1 MRICEESGI
10 EPYGRLKTLMKL
22 NGVYSRLVEFF
33 RLADDRY
40 NSGLFHFDEE
50 RGRGGF
56 PDRMTPGLV
65 IDDAVLKE
73 VIDGLY
79 YPTSPYEFSVIP
91 GEILGQVYE
100 QFLGKVIRLTAGHQA
115 KIDEKPEVREAGG
128 VFYTPAF
135 IVEEIVRSTLGP
147 LLRGKTP
154 AELNGL
160 RVLDPACGSG
170 SFLLGAYKFILDWHR
185 EFYVKDGVR
194 KHKSV
199 LVPGKGEAWVLSS
212 AERKRILLAHIF
224 GVDLDS
230 QAVEVTKLSLLLE
243 VLRDETKETIDRN
256 QKLFHERALP
266 DLDGNVK
273 SGNSLIES
281 GDLSG
286 LLIDEESGAT
296 DT

>member
-1 MRICEESGI
+1 MCFRRRPYRRALSTGTPARLPNVRARKPSNAAFLDQLESWRKNLARVLALRNPTLSPSELNFAVQASLDRIVFLRICEESGI

-100 QFLGKVIRLTAGHQA
+100 QFLGQGDPAHRRASGE
-115 KIDEKPEVREAGG
+115 DRREAGG
-128 VFYTPAF
+128 P
-135 IVEEIVRSTLGP
+135 
-147 LLRGKTP
+147 RGWW
-154 AELNGL
+154 
-160 RVLDPACGSG
+160 R
-170 SFLLGAYKFILDWHR
+170 FLHSSLHR
-185 EFYVKDGVR
+185 
-194 KHKSV
+194 
-199 LVPGKGEAWVLSS
+199 
-212 AERKRILLAHIF
+212 
-224 GVDLDS
+224 
-230 QAVEVTKLSLLLE
+230 
-243 VLRDETKETIDRN
+243 
-256 QKLFHERALP
+256 
-266 DLDGNVK
+266 
-273 SGNSLIES
+273 
-281 GDLSG
+281 
-286 LLIDEESGAT
+286 
-296 DT
+296 